1 MKRLLLGAMFITLFA
16 TGIGCAKIQAQPGL
30 QVSMNS
36 PGSSVEVSYFYDTLS
51 PTGEWIDDATY
62 GWCWTPY
69 DMAAG
74 WRPYSN
80 GHWEYTDYGWSWAS
94 DESWGWAT
102 YHYGRWHFDDT
113 YGWIWVPGSEWAPAW
128 VAWRYG
134 DDCVG
139 WAPLPPSAGWSVSAG
154 LEFRDANRIPS
165 HEWCFVPRQ
174 HLLDA
179 NVRMQVTSVA
189 RNSTM
194 LSRSHDATRF
204 EVRNG
209 RPANVGF
216 DAVQAERLVGR
227 HVPTVKIVDV
237 GTPGRGN
244 GRAVAGGVGFYRP
257 TVKPSPAGHVPVP
270 AARRSPAPASEL
282 QRQQAVQQRRLASDL
297 AAESKRLALDQQND
311 LRARAPGPAADQLRQ
326 QHAAEQQAFQ
336 AHAAQQREVLAQRM
350 QKQIV
355 RPAPPAR
362 GKPAQ
367 GNGNGNG
374 QPPKQDR
381 GDDRGKGG
389 K

>member
-1 MKRLLLGAMFITLFA
+1 MRRFLVGATFLALFA
-16 TGIGCAKIQAQPGL
+16 TGFVCTKSQAQTEL
-30 QVSMNS
+30 RVSANS
-36 PGSSVEVSYFYDTLS
+36 PGSSVDVSYFYDSLS
-51 PTGEWIDDATY
+51 PSGQWIDDGTY

-74 WRPYSN
+74 WRPYSD

-94 DESWGWAT
+94 NESWGWAT
-102 YHYGRWHFDDT
+102 YHYGRWYFDDQ

-154 LEFRDANRIPS
+154 LDFRDADRIPS

-174 HLLDA
+174 HMLDG

-189 RNSTM
+189 RNPTM
-194 LSRSHDATRF
+194 LSRSQDATRF

-216 DAVQAERLVGR
+216 DVSRAEKLVGR
-227 HVPTVKIVDV
+227 HVPLVKIVDV
-237 GTPGRGN
+237 GTPSRGG

-257 TVKPSPAGHVPVP
+257 TVKPAPAG
-270 AARRSPAPASEL
+270 RAPARAAYQAAPPAQFM
-282 QRQQAVQQRRLASDL
+282 QRQQATQQRRLENDL
-297 AAESKRLALDQQND
+297 SNEHKRLARDQQNE
-311 LRARAPGPAADQLRQ
+311 LRARAPGPAADQVRQ

-336 AHAAQQREVLAQRM
+336 AHATQQRQVLAQRI
-350 QKQIV
+350 QRQVV
-355 RPAPPAR
+355 RPAPPGR
-362 GKPAQ
+362 GRPA
-367 GNGNGNG
+367 GGNG
-374 QPPKQDR
+374 QPPSQGHGNERD
-381 GDDRGKGG
+381 KGG